1 METIKR
7 QVIEDSDPSET
18 EIEVSPLAKKQ
29 LAEF

>member
-18 EIEVSPLAKKQ
+18 EIELSPLTKKQ
-29 LAEF
+29 G